1 MTSAPDPFE
10 PHLQRAAQL
19 FEAGDIVQAGQ
30 IWQAILKRS
39 PNHTVA
45 RAGLYKVKLYFDARA
60 TQDGL
65 AEAQK
70 MLAPLISPAELD
82 RQLQLGCEHYDADRI
97 QEALAVWMAIL
108 AQDPNHALARGYANG
123 ARRAL
128 GLPVADG
135 EVIMDAPRS
144 TGPLPTPPDVVEAV
158 AVERAAEPVVEPA
171 AVPQPEPLPET
182 PPEAASTEAD
192 EDLERL
198 LRDGCT
204 LYDMGQTEEALRKWE
219 SLLEHQ
225 PDHALARSYVD
236 SARKDLGLEPLAPLP
251 KVAGA
256 APEAEAAPDLDHLV
270 RTGSQLFDLGMVQ
283 EAIDKWEAA
292 LALSPDNEEI
302 TSYLV
307 MARKEL
313 EPRTPRPQPKPA
325 ALPQSPAPLAMVV
338 PESVPPMPM
347 EIRTAAPEPE
357 LASPPLPEPVHTPS
371 TITGP
376 PAPTRKGLALPPALN
391 GVVLPDWLRTPRT
404 LAMIGGGAV
413 LLVLALMVLMDQKKK
428 LSLKS
433 DIASAR
439 AAAMAPV
446 ARSVQVPDL
455 GESPEAIRKEA
466 ESMLGEDPFW
476 AYCRAQELVR
486 LQSSDAAAAQLLE
499 RARMAMAALPAEA
512 GSPKELDRLCQVGD
526 LDGAE
531 HLLRSWLRQDPDSA
545 ALRERYGRI
554 CQQLAVIYATKENW
568 GEGRDALRRGRA
580 MFPQVKAWRA
590 RLFLL
595 EQLQALP
602 KGEREAWLQLL
613 G

>member
-1 MTSAPDPFE
+1 MTPAPDPFE

-70 MLAPLISPAELD
+70 ALAPLISPAELD

-135 EVIMDAPRS
+135 EVILDAPRS
-144 TGPLPTPPDVVEAV
+144 TGELPAPPPPVVPETAVEPTPAPL
-158 AVERAAEPVVEPA
+158 AEPEPE
-171 AVPQPEPLPET
+171 VPPAT
-182 PPEAASTEAD
+182 ASAEAD
-192 EDLERL
+192 QDLERL

-219 SLLEHQ
+219 LLLEQQ

-236 SARKDLGLEPLAPLP
+236 SARKDLGLEALAPLP
-251 KVAGA
+251 SAG
-256 APEAEAAPDLDHLV
+256 PEHVEAEAAPDLDHLV

-292 LALSPDNEEI
+292 LALSPGNEEVS
-302 TSYLV
+302 SYLA

-313 EPRTPRPQPKPA
+313 EPRSPRPQPKA
-325 ALPQSPAPLAMVV
+325 APLPVAL
-338 PESVPPMPM
+338 
-347 EIRTAAPEPE
+347 AAPEP
-357 LASPPLPEPVHTPS
+357 LAPAPITIQTPLPETEPAPPAPPEPVHTPS
-371 TITGP
+371 VITGP
-376 PAPTRKGLALPPALN
+376 PAPSRKGLALPPALN

-404 LAMIGGGAV
+404 LAMIGGGSV
-413 LLVLALMVLMDQKKK
+413 LLVLALMILMDQKKK

-455 GESPEAIRKEA
+455 AESPEAIRKEA

-486 LQSSDAAAAQLLE
+486 LQPSDASATQLLE
-499 RARMAMAALPAEA
+499 RARTAMASLPAEA

-531 HLLRSWLRQDPDSA
+531 HLLRGWLRQDPDSS

-554 CQQLAVIYATKENW
+554 CLQLAVIYANKENW

-602 KGEREAWLQLL
+602 KGERESWLQLL